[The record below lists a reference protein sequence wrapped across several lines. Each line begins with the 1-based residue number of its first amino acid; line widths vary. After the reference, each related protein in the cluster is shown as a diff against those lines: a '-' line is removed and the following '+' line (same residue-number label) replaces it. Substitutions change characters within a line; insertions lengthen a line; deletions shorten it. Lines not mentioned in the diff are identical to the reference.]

1 MAWGAYDQNDTL
13 RLSRSTNAG
22 ASFSEPVDIVRGEVG
37 SLSFQELD
45 VAAADDG
52 QGFAVWESD
61 ESAAIAIRVASLEPA
76 PPLPPPSVPPGP
88 DTTNPT
94 ITNPSIGDSTLLPG
108 QGTTF
113 SFISSEGGS
122 AKLVFQKRV
131 KGLKLKKGTKLKCF
145 VSSKK
150 RLRKLRKL
158 LAKQAAVK
166 KLRGKARKRKL
177 AKLVKKRGC
186 KPFKTIGSITQVVTP
201 GRNEIVFTGRVAGRK
216 LAPGV
221 YRATLTVRDLAGNLS
236 SGRVFKFRVM
246 KAR

>member
-1 MAWGAYDQNDTL
+1 MG
-13 RLSRSTNAG
+13 RLGIA
-22 ASFSEPVDIVRGEVG
+22 P
-37 SLSFQELD
+37 
-45 VAAADDG
+45 DD
-52 QGFAVWESD
+52 QGFAVYEGDGTGGDGATKSP
-61 ESAAIAIRVASLEPA
+61 IRLTTLDV
-76 PPLPPPSVPPGP
+76 LPPEMGPEPGP
-88 DTTNPT
+88 GTDTTNPT

-150 RLRKLRKL
+150 RLRKLRNL